1 MKWKSRQYL
10 KVIHLDN
17 LMIGVVAGWFRI
29 DIKIINVKVTFG
41 FSDIFNGWTRVDLWR
56 LMNELKVYYMEEFKD
71 KSTKMRK

>member
-1 MKWKSRQYL
+1 
-10 KVIHLDN
+10 
-17 LMIGVVAGWFRI
+17 MIGVVVGWFRV
-29 DIKIINVKVTFG
+29 DNKIINVKVTLG